1 LIALQIVLNFKVAR
15 YDREKGI
22 WITERRKL
30 FWMYLRSTFLIDF
43 ISTVPWD
50 LLSMVIDV
58 GKNVKLMRLLKLMKM
73 AKLVRIYKS
82 SRMFKKMKSK
92 LFLKSSEYNLLK
104 YFMVFIFALH
114 WTACA
119 WGIFPQLDTN
129 SAEDIY
135 VARRLKGGSTA
146 IGGYFDGRNWIE
158 RMSEKMGHDLSAF
171 DKYALSIDY
180 ALSCMCMG
188 YGTIDAKTVS
198 EVWFSIICM
207 MLAGAVY
214 AYVIGGICEALSNE
228 DPASKQFREAM
239 DMLNGFF
246 RKQSVP
252 EPLRQRCHTYMEVYR
267 QKIQDSVYNR
277 VLQLFPQQ
285 LQQDLAVTMMTTMVQ
300 DAQVL
305 KWAGRN
311 EETFFKKELALHFQ
325 CDVYPMQESI
335 FKQGDVSTA
344 MYVVCKGLVRCASTS
359 SSSSVSLF
367 AQGHCFGWEMIRNV
381 AFNGNKY
388 KRINSADSF
397 TVVLLQKLEVAAL
410 TDAIMK
416 PELSRTRKRI
426 KRAAHWCLVRQCVV
440 ALGESVLIVKAAAGL
455 PRSTPQEKRRIKA
468 FYSNVAQEQED
479 EKVQSLEPPVDVLDV
494 LDGEDPEF
502 ALSSSAEH
510 VERLRKFGG
519 GFLERLHLSS
529 PNTKKA
535 LNEYVSKDLS
545 SGFCLSDVVQQA
557 QLARRSG
564 KVAGRVPNK
573 TAAPASPKSRGR
585 SRTKSSEAK
594 AQGWRTSEAK

>member
-1 LIALQIVLNFKVAR
+1 VLNFKVAR

-22 WITERRKL
+22 WITERSKL
-30 FWMYLRSTFLIDF
+30 FWLYLRSTFLIDL

-92 LFLKSSEYNLLK
+92 LTLKSSEYNLLK
-104 YFMVFIFALH
+104 YFMIFIFALH

-135 VARRLKGGSTA
+135 VARRLKTGSTSVV
-146 IGGYFDGRNWIE
+146 GFGFDGRNWIE
-158 RMSEKMGHDLSAF
+158 RMSDKMGHDLSAF

-228 DPASKQFREAM
+228 DPASKQFRESM

-246 RKQSVP
+246 RKQTVP
-252 EPLRQRCHTYMEVYR
+252 EPLRQRCHAFMEVYF

-335 FKQGDVSTA
+335 FKQGDVSTS

-381 AFNGNKY
+381 AFDGNKY

-397 TVVLLQKLEVAAL
+397 TVVLLQTLNVAAL
-410 TDAIMK
+410 KDAIKK
-416 PELSRTRKRI
+416 PELARTRKRI

-440 ALGESVLIVKAAAGL
+440 ALGKSVLIVKAAAGM
-455 PRSTPQEKRRIKA
+455 PRSTPQEKRQIKT
-468 FYSNVAQEQED
+468 FYSKVAKEQED
-479 EKVQSLEPPVDVLDV
+479 GKAQSSEPPVDVLDI

-502 ALSSSAEH
+502 TLSSSAEH

-519 GFLERLHLSS
+519 GFLERLHSSS
-529 PNTKKA
+529 PDTMNT
-535 LNEYVSKDLS
+535 LTEYVSKDLS

-564 KVAGRVPNK
+564 RVPL
-573 TAAPASPKSRGR
+573 TTEPATRGRGRPKSAEP
-585 SRTKSSEAK
+585 KPP
-594 AQGWRTSEAK
+594 GWK